1 MMDRPAL
8 QSGSRSLLA
17 SHSICTAQA
26 FILALF
32 ISTFSE
38 GPRKQEKGTLKNT
51 DQLTKS
57 LFHLVGE
64 MAEIAISKDIVKL
77 YGIFLFFFVYICHE
91 FVQIIMF

>member
-1 MMDRPAL
+1 M
-8 QSGSRSLLA
+8 QSGSHGLLA

-32 ISTFSE
+32 ISTCSE
-38 GPRKQEKGTLKNT
+38 GSGKQEKGTLKNT

-77 YGIFLFFFVYICHE
+77 YGIFQYTFAMNLYKLSL
-91 FVQIIMF
+91 

>member
-1 MMDRPAL
+1 M
-8 QSGSRSLLA
+8 QSGSHGLLA

-38 GPRKQEKGTLKNT
+38 GPGKQEKGTLKNT

-77 YGIFLFFFVYICHE
+77 YGIFRYTFATNLYKLSL
-91 FVQIIMF
+91 